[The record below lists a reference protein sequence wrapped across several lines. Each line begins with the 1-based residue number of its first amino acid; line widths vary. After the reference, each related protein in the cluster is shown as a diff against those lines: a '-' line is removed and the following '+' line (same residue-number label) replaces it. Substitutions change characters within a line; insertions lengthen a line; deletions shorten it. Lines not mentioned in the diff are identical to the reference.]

1 MYPQDEGGGERG
13 SKKEQSATRVLKDFL
28 ERCGKI
34 GLKVEGDDIQQV
46 FRTARGNKE
55 ISEGQLLDMA
65 EIASEVQQV
74 ERKHISDEA
83 IKGLDPL
90 AKSFDPLTKQDP
102 WQVAQTP
109 GEDSWSQW
117 QAWGKPWQGQGDWPT
132 QS

>member
-55 ISEGQLLDMA
+55 ISEG
-65 EIASEVQQV
+65 
-74 ERKHISDEA
+74 
-83 IKGLDPL
+83 
-90 AKSFDPLTKQDP
+90 
-102 WQVAQTP
+102 
-109 GEDSWSQW
+109 
-117 QAWGKPWQGQGDWPT
+117 
-132 QS
+132 